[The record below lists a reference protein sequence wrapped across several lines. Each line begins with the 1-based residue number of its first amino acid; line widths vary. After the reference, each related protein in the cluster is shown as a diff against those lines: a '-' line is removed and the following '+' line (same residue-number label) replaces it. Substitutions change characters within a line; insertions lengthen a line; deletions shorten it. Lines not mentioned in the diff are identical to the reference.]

1 MWSRIRATVA
11 VVSAPS
17 RRQRLELGLGD
28 VQLRALRWL
37 LVRAIGLSHD
47 QVEIPGH
54 VFDGHAP
61 LCIPYLHR
69 GLGERAPLVPLVMVH
84 GFGGDKE
91 TWLMMA
97 SMLPRRMPLVMLDLP
112 GFGQASPIPGAAMSP
127 ERLARAVALFL
138 DRLGAGRFD
147 VAGNSM
153 GGGVSLA
160 LARLLPERVR
170 SLTLINSIGSA
181 PGSERGALLGPSPYK
196 DALDR
201 GDNPLIPRTVTDA
214 ERMLSFVM
222 TRPPRLPRSMLRRAA
237 VDRVAMSDRLQSM
250 FEGWMAASARRDRP
264 GAGPAVDA
272 HDPPGQVGGLRDLAD
287 LAMPALVMCGQRDR
301 VIHPSVSRALARAL
315 PRATLRELDDIG
327 HLPQLEA
334 PLRTARI
341 VGEFLATVDT

>member
-1 MWSRIRATVA
+1 
-11 VVSAPS
+11 VSAPS

-37 LVRAIGLSHD
+37 LMRATGLTPGRI
-47 QVEIPGH
+47 QIPGRM
-54 VFDGHAP
+54 FDGHQP
-61 LCIPYLHR
+61 ITIPYLRR
-69 GLGERAPLVPLVMVH
+69 GAGDRVPLVLVH

-91 TWLMMA
+91 TWLMLA
-97 SMLPRRMPLVMLDLP
+97 GALPRRTPLVMLDLP
-112 GFGQASPIPGAAMSP
+112 GFGQASPIPGASMSP
-127 ERLARAVALFL
+127 LRLAHAVALFV
-138 DRLGAGRFD
+138 DRLGVDRFD
-147 VAGNSM
+147 LAGNSM
-153 GGGVSLA
+153 GGGVALA
-160 LARLLPERVR
+160 LSRLLPARVR

-181 PGSERGALLGPSPYK
+181 LGAERGAVLGPSLYN

-201 GDNPLIPRTVTDA
+201 GDNPLIPRTLTDA

-250 FEGWMAASARRDRP
+250 FEGWMAASAEVIADRAMA
-264 GAGPAVDA
+264 GAGD
-272 HDPPGQVGGLRDLAD
+272 DLRGLDHVV
-287 LAMPALVMCGQRDR
+287 MPVLILCGQRDR
-301 VIHPSVSRALARAL
+301 VIHPSVSRALAQAL

-341 VGEFLATVDT
+341 VGQFLATVGA